1 MKLSTFNKVEAV
13 FKTVTQLTVIGSA
26 HAAQTAIKKYQDDT
40 TRQVNASIGMA
51 ARESY
56 VGKKSEQASTAV
68 GNRYAAMRDKLTA
81 EKVAVQPATF
91 AEPVASGAE
100 V

>member
-1 MKLSTFNKVEAV
+1 MKLSTFNKIEAIA
-13 FKTVTQLTVIGSA
+13 KTVTQITAIGSA

-40 TRQVNASIGMA
+40 TRQVNARIAGGV
-51 ARESY
+51 RESY

-81 EKVAVQPATF
+81 EKVATQPATF
-91 AEPVASGAE
+91 TEPAASGVE